1 MGGARSDQLRI
12 AVRSRLRMPQ
22 RWAAARSV
30 IRAARAALVW
40 LFATAAPAGGTGA
53 EDELRIIPTGHYPPF
68 VYADATGHLTGF
80 EIDVADALC
89 AVLAERCVFLDT
101 PFEEAIPAL

>member
-22 RWAAARSV
+22 RWAAAR
-30 IRAARAALVW
+30 RAAGGGGVMRAGWAAVGLLLWTFAL
-40 LFATAAPAGGTGA
+40 AGGTRA
-53 EDELRIIPTGHYPPF
+53 EDELRIITTGDSPPF

-101 PFEEAIPAL
+101 PF